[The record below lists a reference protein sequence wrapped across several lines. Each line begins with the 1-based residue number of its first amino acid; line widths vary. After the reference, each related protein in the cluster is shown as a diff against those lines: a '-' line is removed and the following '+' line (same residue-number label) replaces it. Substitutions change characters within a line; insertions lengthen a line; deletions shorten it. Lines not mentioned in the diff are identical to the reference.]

1 MIPYDSKGIN
11 KDIII
16 KENVWI
22 ASYAFILPGVV
33 INEGAVIAAGSVV
46 TKDVPKCAV
55 VGGNPGR
62 IIKYRDEEEYNRL
75 KENKEYY
82 LKKKYLK

>member
-1 MIPYDSKGIN
+1 MGTMIPYDSKGIN

-46 TKDVPKCAV
+46 TKRCSKMCCC
-55 VGGNPGR
+55 R
-62 IIKYRDEEEYNRL
+62 RKSW
-75 KENKEYY
+75 
-82 LKKKYLK
+82 

>member
-1 MIPYDSKGIN
+1 MGHFP
-11 KDIII
+11 
-16 KENVWI
+16 
-22 ASYAFILPGVV
+22 AAPGVV
-33 INEGAVIAAGSVV
+33 INEGAVIAACSVV